1 MQTLRIAVV
10 GAGIGRAQSWQ
21 STLRKLSA
29 TSGLYDYCA
38 LCEVIAERARENA
51 ERWGVKAYT
60 NLRTMFE
67 EEKPDVILN
76 LISSDAN
83 PMAVALAAEHGVH
96 ALTEIPIAPTLRIA
110 DYMVETCQRNRVK
123 FEVTEQVFLWA
134 REQLKRQIID
144 SGVIGEV
151 THARLWYTNKAD
163 YHGLNAVRMLI
174 PGEAKRVLGYS
185 GKAPVPSF
193 VGYEGELVE
202 EDSWDAA
209 MIEFDSGVLCLFE
222 DPPRGRMDA
231 RWDIEGSL
239 GQLVGN
245 DLYVGSP
252 QEYKH
257 YPFVYEYATVDG
269 AEVLDHLRVDTEP
282 AVVFENPFKRYGAA
296 DDDEVARMELL
307 VGFHRA
313 ITRDVA
319 PAYGPAN
326 ARRDLEILFALRE
339 SARRNNIWMDLPLTE
354 PTELEK
360 AIEADFVRL
369 YGCRPE
375 EAEALSHVPVPRA
388 GVRWRTAGWD

>member
-29 TSGLYDYCA
+29 GSGLYDYCA
-38 LCEVIAERARENA
+38 LCEVITERAQENA

-83 PMAVALAAEHGVH
+83 PMAVALAAEHGIHV
-96 ALTEIPIAPTLRIA
+96 LTEIPIAPTLRIA
-110 DYMVETCQRNRVK
+110 DYMVDTCQRNRVK

-144 SGVIGEV
+144 SGVIGDV

-163 YHGLNAVRMLI
+163 YHGLNAVRMLL

-185 GKAPVPSF
+185 GKTRVPSF

-209 MIEFDSGVLCLFE
+209 MIEFDSGVVCLFE
-222 DPPRGRMDA
+222 DPPRGRLEA

-252 QEYKH
+252 QNY
-257 YPFVYEYATVDG
+257 
-269 AEVLDHLRVDTEP
+269 
-282 AVVFENPFKRYGAA
+282 
-296 DDDEVARMELL
+296 
-307 VGFHRA
+307 
-313 ITRDVA
+313 
-319 PAYGPAN
+319 
-326 ARRDLEILFALRE
+326 
-339 SARRNNIWMDLPLTE
+339 
-354 PTELEK
+354 
-360 AIEADFVRL
+360 
-369 YGCRPE
+369 
-375 EAEALSHVPVPRA
+375 
-388 GVRWRTAGWD
+388 